1 MTSLS
6 YPSKVFLI
14 KKFRLIK
21 NLQQS
26 KFLDLHKSFRKKIR
40 VNRKKYKRF
49 NKKNQ
54 MSKRQREYKKFRRK
68 IRKSKKKKFK
78 RWNLEEAKITNL
90 KPKSSWNIWLN
101 IILVKTSIS
110 IEIKVYLIKTMILTT
125 SIIFHGKSR

>member
-78 RWNLEEAKITNL
+78 R
-90 KPKSSWNIWLN
+90 
-101 IILVKTSIS
+101 
-110 IEIKVYLIKTMILTT
+110 
-125 SIIFHGKSR
+125 